1 MSDNDVKADEIE
13 TPDEAEQDEQEI
25 TVDDIDMVES
35 LQQAEANL
43 EEAQEQVL
51 RLKAEM
57 ENLRRRSA
65 REVENAHKYA
75 LERFVQE
82 LLPVIDSL
90 EMGRDAVMAEGA
102 TLAKLQE
109 GTDLTLKMLLSTI
122 EKFGIKAVHPEGE
135 PFDPELHQAMSM
147 LESSEHAPNTVMN
160 VMQKGYLLNDRLDAP
175 GHGGGLQN
183 QCGGGKG
190 RQQMLTNRLELRV
203 NAPIYTLT
211 KNSDR

>member
-13 TPDEAEQDEQEI
+13 TSGEAEQEEPEI

-35 LQQAEANL
+35 LQQAEARL
-43 EEAQEQVL
+43 AEAQEQIL

-57 ENLRRRSA
+57 ENQRRRSA

-90 EMGRDAVMAEGA
+90 EMGRDAAMAEGA
-102 TLAKLQE
+102 TLEKLQE

-122 EKFGIKAVHPEGE
+122 EKFGIKAVHPQGE

-147 LESSEHAPNTVMN
+147 QESAEHAPNTVMN
-160 VMQKGYLLNDRLDAP
+160 VMQKGYLLNDRLVRPAMVVVSRNSADAE
-175 GHGGGLQN
+175 
-183 QCGGGKG
+183 KS
-190 RQQMLTNRLELRV
+190 
-203 NAPIYTLT
+203 NANVDE
-211 KNSDR
+211 KA

>member
-1 MSDNDVKADEIE
+1 MSDNDVNADEVQASNG
-13 TPDEAEQDEQEI
+13 TEQDEQEI

-35 LQQAEANL
+35 LQQAEAKL
-43 EEAQEQVL
+43 AESQDQML

-57 ENLRRRSA
+57 ENQRRRSA

-90 EMGRDAVMAEGA
+90 EMGRDASMAEGA
-102 TLAKLQE
+102 TLEKLQE

-122 EKFGIKAVHPEGE
+122 EKFGIEAVHPEGE
-135 PFDPELHQAMSM
+135 PFDPDLHQAMSM

-160 VMQKGYLLNDRLDAP
+160 VMQKGYLLNERLVRPAMVIVSKAGADDE
-175 GHGGGLQN
+175 
-183 QCGGGKG
+183 KSD
-190 RQQMLTNRLELRV
+190 TN
-203 NAPIYTLT
+203 I
-211 KNSDR
+211 D

>member
-1 MSDNDVKADEIE
+1 MSDNDVNADEIE
-13 TPDEAEQDEQEI
+13 KSGEMDQDEQEI

-35 LQQAEANL
+35 LQQAEAKL
-43 EEAQEQVL
+43 AETQEQML

-90 EMGRDAVMAEGA
+90 EMGRDAGMAEGA
-102 TLAKLQE
+102 TLDKLQE
-109 GTDLTLKMLLSTI
+109 GTELTLKMLLSTI
-122 EKFGIKAVHPEGE
+122 DKFGIKAVHPEGE
-135 PFDPELHQAMSM
+135 PFDPELHQAMTM

-160 VMQKGYLLNDRLDAP
+160 VMQKGYLLNERLVRPAMVVVSKASTDEEKS
-175 GHGGGLQN
+175 G
-183 QCGGGKG
+183 
-190 RQQMLTNRLELRV
+190 TNIDEQ
-203 NAPIYTLT
+203 A
-211 KNSDR
+211 

>member
-1 MSDNDVKADEIE
+1 MSDNDVKEDEVE
-13 TPDEAEQDEQEI
+13 TPGEVEQDEQEI

-35 LQQAEANL
+35 LQQVQANFT
-43 EEAQEQVL
+43 EAQDQIL

-90 EMGRDAVMAEGA
+90 EMGRDASMAEGA
-102 TLAKLQE
+102 TLEKLQE

-122 EKFGIKAVHPEGE
+122 EKFGIQAVHPEGE

-147 LESSEHAPNTVMN
+147 QESAEHAPNTVMN
-160 VMQKGYLLNDRLDAP
+160 VMQKGYLLNDRLVRPAMVVVSKAGEEAEKTAANIDEKA
-175 GHGGGLQN
+175 
-183 QCGGGKG
+183 
-190 RQQMLTNRLELRV
+190 
-203 NAPIYTLT
+203 
-211 KNSDR
+211 

>member
-1 MSDNDVKADEIE
+1 MSDNDVKADEIKTSNE
-13 TPDEAEQDEQEI
+13 VDQEQDI

-35 LQQAEANL
+35 LQQAESKLA
-43 EEAQEQVL
+43 EAQDQIL

-90 EMGRDAVMAEGA
+90 EMGRDASMAEGA
-102 TLAKLQE
+102 TLEKLQE

-122 EKFGIKAVHPEGE
+122 DKFGIKAVHPEGE

-147 LESSEHAPNTVMN
+147 QESAKHAPNTVMN
-160 VMQKGYLLNDRLDAP
+160 VMQKGYLLNDRLVRPAMVVVSKAGEEMEKSGSNIDEKA
-175 GHGGGLQN
+175 
-183 QCGGGKG
+183 
-190 RQQMLTNRLELRV
+190 
-203 NAPIYTLT
+203 
-211 KNSDR
+211 

>member
-13 TPDEAEQDEQEI
+13 TSSETEQDEQEI

-43 EEAQEQVL
+43 VEAQDQIL

-90 EMGRDAVMAEGA
+90 EMGRDAAMGEGA
-102 TLAKLQE
+102 TLEKLQE

-122 EKFGIKAVHPEGE
+122 EKFGIKAVHPQGE
-135 PFDPELHQAMSM
+135 AFDPELHQAMSM
-147 LESSEHAPNTVMN
+147 QESAEHAPNTVMN
-160 VMQKGYLLNDRLDAP
+160 VMQKGYLLNDRLVRPAMVVVSRAGEDAEKS
-175 GHGGGLQN
+175 GAN
-183 QCGGGKG
+183 IDEK
-190 RQQMLTNRLELRV
+190 
-203 NAPIYTLT
+203 A
-211 KNSDR
+211 

>member
-160 VMQKGYLLNDRLDAP
+160 VMQKGYLLNDRLVRPAMVVVSKTSAEAEKADANVDE
-175 GHGGGLQN
+175 Q
-183 QCGGGKG
+183 
-190 RQQMLTNRLELRV
+190 T
-203 NAPIYTLT
+203 
-211 KNSDR
+211 

>member
-13 TPDEAEQDEQEI
+13 TSGEMEQEEPEI
-25 TVDDIDMVES
+25 TVDDIDMVEG
-35 LQQAEANL
+35 LQQAEARL
-43 EEAQEQVL
+43 AEAQEQIL

-57 ENLRRRSA
+57 ENQRRRSA

-90 EMGRDAVMAEGA
+90 EMGRDAAMAEGA
-102 TLAKLQE
+102 TLEKLQE

-147 LESSEHAPNTVMN
+147 QESAEHAPNTVMN
-160 VMQKGYLLNDRLDAP
+160 VMQKGYLLNDRLVRPAMVVVSRTSADKEKA
-175 GHGGGLQN
+175 GANVDEQ
-183 QCGGGKG
+183 
-190 RQQMLTNRLELRV
+190 
-203 NAPIYTLT
+203 A
-211 KNSDR
+211 

>member
-13 TPDEAEQDEQEI
+13 TSGEMEQDEPEI

-35 LQQAEANL
+35 LQQAEARL
-43 EEAQEQVL
+43 AEAQEQIL

-57 ENLRRRSA
+57 ENQRRRSA

-90 EMGRDAVMAEGA
+90 EMGRDAAMVEGA
-102 TLAKLQE
+102 TLEKLQE

-147 LESSEHAPNTVMN
+147 QESSEHAPNTVMN
-160 VMQKGYLLNDRLDAP
+160 VMQKGYLLNDRLVRPAMVVVSRTSADEEKTRA
-175 GHGGGLQN
+175 N
-183 QCGGGKG
+183 VDEK
-190 RQQMLTNRLELRV
+190 
-203 NAPIYTLT
+203 A
-211 KNSDR
+211 

>member
-1 MSDNDVKADEIE
+1 MSDNDVKEDEVE
-13 TPDEAEQDEQEI
+13 TPGEVEQDEQEI
-25 TVDDIDMVES
+25 TVDDIDIVES
-35 LQQAEANL
+35 LQQAEARL
-43 EEAQEQVL
+43 VEAQDQIL

-90 EMGRDAVMAEGA
+90 EMGRDASMAEGA
-102 TLAKLQE
+102 TLEKLQE

-147 LESSEHAPNTVMN
+147 QESAEHAPNTVMN
-160 VMQKGYLLNDRLDAP
+160 VMQKGYLLNDRLVRPAMVVVSRAGEDAEEA
-175 GHGGGLQN
+175 GAN
-183 QCGGGKG
+183 IDEK
-190 RQQMLTNRLELRV
+190 
-203 NAPIYTLT
+203 A
-211 KNSDR
+211 

>member
-1 MSDNDVKADEIE
+1 MSDNDVNADEVEKSAEIE
-13 TPDEAEQDEQEI
+13 QEEQEI

-35 LQQAEANL
+35 LQQAEAKL
-43 EEAQEQVL
+43 ADSQDQML

-57 ENLRRRSA
+57 ENLRRRST

-75 LERFVQE
+75 LERFVQD

-90 EMGRDAVMAEGA
+90 EMGRDASIAEGA
-102 TLAKLQE
+102 TLEKLQE

-135 PFDPELHQAMSM
+135 AFDPELHQAMTM

-160 VMQKGYLLNDRLDAP
+160 VMQKGYLLNERLVRPAMVVVSKASADEDSS
-175 GHGGGLQN
+175 G
-183 QCGGGKG
+183 
-190 RQQMLTNRLELRV
+190 TNIDEQ
-203 NAPIYTLT
+203 A
-211 KNSDR
+211 

>member
-13 TPDEAEQDEQEI
+13 TSDKVEQEEQEI

-43 EEAQEQVL
+43 EEAQEQIL

-102 TLAKLQE
+102 TLEKLQE

-122 EKFGIKAVHPEGE
+122 DKFGIKAVHPEGE

-147 LESSEHAPNTVMN
+147 QESAKHAPNTVMN
-160 VMQKGYLLNDRLDAP
+160 VMQKGYLLNDRLVRPAMVVVSKTSADEE
-175 GHGGGLQN
+175 
-183 QCGGGKG
+183 K
-190 RQQMLTNRLELRV
+190 NRANVDEQ
-203 NAPIYTLT
+203 A
-211 KNSDR
+211 

>member
-13 TPDEAEQDEQEI
+13 TSSEVEQEEQDI

-35 LQQAEANL
+35 LQQAEARL
-43 EEAQEQVL
+43 AESQDQIL

-90 EMGRDAVMAEGA
+90 EMGRDAAMAEGA
-102 TLAKLQE
+102 TLEKLQE

-122 EKFGIKAVHPEGE
+122 EKFGIKAVHPQGE

-147 LESSEHAPNTVMN
+147 QESAEHAPNTVMN
-160 VMQKGYLLNDRLDAP
+160 VMQKGYLLNDRLVRPAMVVVSRAGEDAEKSAA
-175 GHGGGLQN
+175 N
-183 QCGGGKG
+183 IDEK
-190 RQQMLTNRLELRV
+190 
-203 NAPIYTLT
+203 A
-211 KNSDR
+211 

>member
-1 MSDNDVKADEIE
+1 MSDNDVNADEVEKSAEIE
-13 TPDEAEQDEQEI
+13 QEEQEI

-35 LQQAEANL
+35 LQQAEAKL
-43 EEAQEQVL
+43 ADSQDQML

-57 ENLRRRSA
+57 ENLRRRST

-75 LERFVQE
+75 LERFVQD

-90 EMGRDAVMAEGA
+90 EMGRDASMAEGA
-102 TLAKLQE
+102 TLEKLQE

-135 PFDPELHQAMSM
+135 AFDPELHQAMTM

-160 VMQKGYLLNDRLDAP
+160 VMQKGYLLNERLVRPAMVVVSKASADEDSS
-175 GHGGGLQN
+175 G
-183 QCGGGKG
+183 
-190 RQQMLTNRLELRV
+190 TNIDEQ
-203 NAPIYTLT
+203 A
-211 KNSDR
+211 

>member
-13 TPDEAEQDEQEI
+13 TSGEMEQEEPEI

-35 LQQAEANL
+35 LQQAEARL
-43 EEAQEQVL
+43 AEAQEQIL

-57 ENLRRRSA
+57 ENQRRRSA

-90 EMGRDAVMAEGA
+90 EMGRDAAMAEGA
-102 TLAKLQE
+102 TLEKLQE

-122 EKFGIKAVHPEGE
+122 EKFGIKAVHPQGE

-147 LESSEHAPNTVMN
+147 QESAEHAPNTVMN
-160 VMQKGYLLNDRLDAP
+160 VMQKGYLLNDRLVRPAMVVVSRNSADAE
-175 GHGGGLQN
+175 
-183 QCGGGKG
+183 KS
-190 RQQMLTNRLELRV
+190 
-203 NAPIYTLT
+203 NANVDE
-211 KNSDR
+211 KA

>member
-13 TPDEAEQDEQEI
+13 TSSETEQDEQEI

-43 EEAQEQVL
+43 VEAQDQIL

-90 EMGRDAVMAEGA
+90 EMGRDAAMAEGA
-102 TLAKLQE
+102 TLEKLQE

-122 EKFGIKAVHPEGE
+122 EKFGIKALHPQGE
-135 PFDPELHQAMSM
+135 AFDPELHQAMSM
-147 LESSEHAPNTVMN
+147 QESTDHAPNTVMN
-160 VMQKGYLLNDRLDAP
+160 VMQKGYLLNDRLVRPAMVVVSRAGEDAEKS
-175 GHGGGLQN
+175 GAN
-183 QCGGGKG
+183 IDEK
-190 RQQMLTNRLELRV
+190 
-203 NAPIYTLT
+203 A
-211 KNSDR
+211 

>member
-1 MSDNDVKADEIE
+1 MSDNDVKEGE
-13 TPDEAEQDEQEI
+13 VEASGEVEQDEQEI
-25 TVDDIDMVES
+25 TVDDIDMLES
-35 LQQAEANL
+35 LQQAEANFM
-43 EEAQEQVL
+43 EAKDQIL

-90 EMGRDAVMAEGA
+90 EMGRDASMAEGA
-102 TLAKLQE
+102 TLEKLQE

-147 LESSEHAPNTVMN
+147 QESAEHAPNTVMN
-160 VMQKGYLLNDRLDAP
+160 VMQKGYLLNDRLVRPA
-175 GHGGGLQN
+175 
-183 QCGGGKG
+183 
-190 RQQMLTNRLELRV
+190 MVVVSRV
-203 NAPIYTLT
+203 GENAEEAGANIDE
-211 KNSDR
+211 KA

>member
-1 MSDNDVKADEIE
+1 MSDNDVKADEIKTSNE
-13 TPDEAEQDEQEI
+13 VDQEQDI

-35 LQQAEANL
+35 LQQAESKLA
-43 EEAQEQVL
+43 EAQDQIL

-90 EMGRDAVMAEGA
+90 EMGRDASMAEGA
-102 TLAKLQE
+102 TLEKLQE

-122 EKFGIKAVHPEGE
+122 DKFGIKAVHPEGE

-147 LESSEHAPNTVMN
+147 QESAEHAPNTVMN
-160 VMQKGYLLNDRLDAP
+160 VMQKGYLLNDRLVRPAMVVVSKAGEEMEKSGSNIDEKA
-175 GHGGGLQN
+175 
-183 QCGGGKG
+183 
-190 RQQMLTNRLELRV
+190 
-203 NAPIYTLT
+203 
-211 KNSDR
+211 

>member
-13 TPDEAEQDEQEI
+13 TSGEMDQDEPEI

-35 LQQAEANL
+35 LQQAEAKL
-43 EEAQEQVL
+43 AEAQEQIL

-57 ENLRRRSA
+57 ENQRRRSA

-90 EMGRDAVMAEGA
+90 EMGRDAAMAEGA
-102 TLAKLQE
+102 TLEKLQE

-147 LESSEHAPNTVMN
+147 QESSEHAPNTVMN
-160 VMQKGYLLNDRLDAP
+160 VMQKGYLLNDRLVRPAMVVVSKTSADKEKTRA
-175 GHGGGLQN
+175 N
-183 QCGGGKG
+183 VDEK
-190 RQQMLTNRLELRV
+190 
-203 NAPIYTLT
+203 A
-211 KNSDR
+211 

>member
-1 MSDNDVKADEIE
+1 MSDNDVKADEIKTSSE
-13 TPDEAEQDEQEI
+13 EEQDEQDI

-35 LQQAEANL
+35 LQQAQANL
-43 EEAQEQVL
+43 VEAQDQIL

-75 LERFVQE
+75 LERFVQD

-90 EMGRDAVMAEGA
+90 EMGRDASMAEGA
-102 TLAKLQE
+102 TLEKLQE

-122 EKFGIKAVHPEGE
+122 DKFGIKAVHPQGE

-147 LESSEHAPNTVMN
+147 QESAEHAPNTVMN
-160 VMQKGYLLNDRLDAP
+160 VMQKGYLLNDRLVRPAMVIVSKTAEDTEKTGA
-175 GHGGGLQN
+175 N
-183 QCGGGKG
+183 VDEK
-190 RQQMLTNRLELRV
+190 
-203 NAPIYTLT
+203 A
-211 KNSDR
+211 

>member
-1 MSDNDVKADEIE
+1 MSDNDVKEDEIE
-13 TPDEAEQDEQEI
+13 TSSEVDQDEQEI

-35 LQQAEANL
+35 LQQAEANVT
-43 EEAQEQVL
+43 EAQDQIL

-90 EMGRDAVMAEGA
+90 EMGRDASMAEGA
-102 TLAKLQE
+102 TLEKLQE
-109 GTDLTLKMLLSTI
+109 GTDLTLKMLLSII

-147 LESSEHAPNTVMN
+147 QESAEHAPNTVMN
-160 VMQKGYLLNDRLDAP
+160 VMQKGYLLNDRLVRPAMVVVSRAGEDAEKADA
-175 GHGGGLQN
+175 N
-183 QCGGGKG
+183 IDEK
-190 RQQMLTNRLELRV
+190 
-203 NAPIYTLT
+203 A
-211 KNSDR
+211 

>member
-1 MSDNDVKADEIE
+1 MSDNDVNDEINASNE
-13 TPDEAEQDEQEI
+13 GAQDEQEI
-25 TVDDIDMVES
+25 TVDDIDMVER
-35 LQQAEANL
+35 LQQTEAKLAEA
-43 EEAQEQVL
+43 QDQIL

-90 EMGRDAVMAEGA
+90 EMGRDAGMAEGA
-102 TLAKLQE
+102 TLEKLQE

-122 EKFGIKAVHPEGE
+122 EKFGIKALHPEGE
-135 PFDPELHQAMSM
+135 PFDPELHQAMTM

-160 VMQKGYLLNDRLDAP
+160 VMQKGYLLNERLMRPAMVVVSKASADEEQS
-175 GHGGGLQN
+175 G
-183 QCGGGKG
+183 
-190 RQQMLTNRLELRV
+190 TNIDEQ
-203 NAPIYTLT
+203 A
-211 KNSDR
+211 